1 MKGMRKLLVIAGLMA
16 TNHAAFAQQ
25 SVQLTALPFVQP
37 NGLINLSLAGR
48 WQTGPQIGA
57 LNTQFMAYPGTSMNV
72 GGYSRQLRTFSN
84 HNVPFFSRAPFV
96 GGLFRNRA
104 QWQNLSNSRFN
115 VTLTPVDPAGN
126 LTYRY
131 YTPRIQSPRMYGFI
145 APSPLAQP

>member
-1 MKGMRKLLVIAGLMA
+1 MKGMRKLLVVAGLIA
-16 TNHAAFAQQ
+16 ASHAAVAQQ

-48 WQTGPQIGA
+48 WQTDPQVGA

-72 GGYSRQLRTFSN
+72 GGHSHQLRTFSN

-96 GGLFRNRA
+96 GGLFRNRS
-104 QWQNLSNSRFN
+104 QWQNLSSSRFN
-115 VTLTPVDPAGN
+115 VTLNPVNPAGAP
-126 LTYRY
+126 TYRY
-131 YTPRIQSPRMYGFI
+131 MPRIQAPKLHGFI

>member
-16 TNHAAFAQQ
+16 ISHVAFAQQ

-72 GGYSRQLRTFSN
+72 SGYSRQLRTFSN

-126 LTYRY
+126 PTYR
-131 YTPRIQSPRMYGFI
+131 YTPRIQSPGMYGFI

>member
-1 MKGMRKLLVIAGLMA
+1 MKGMRKLLVVAGLMA
-16 TNHAAFAQQ
+16 MSQAAFAQQ
-25 SVQLTALPFVQP
+25 SVQITALPFVQP

-48 WQTGPQIGA
+48 WQTGPQIGTI
-57 LNTQFMAYPGTSMNV
+57 NTQFMVYPSASMNV
-72 GGYSRQLRTFSN
+72 SGYSHQLRTFSN

-126 LTYRY
+126 PTCR
-131 YTPRIQSPRMYGFI
+131 YTPRIQSPGLYGFI

>member
-1 MKGMRKLLVIAGLMA
+1 MKWTGKLLVIAALMA
-16 TNHAAFAQQ
+16 ASHGAVAQQ
-25 SVQLTALPFVQP
+25 SVQLSALPFVQP

-72 GGYSRQLRTFSN
+72 GGYSHQLRTFSN
-84 HNVPFFSRAPFV
+84 HNVPFLGRAPFV
-96 GGLFRNRA
+96 GGLFRNRS
-104 QWQNLSNSRFN
+104 QWQNLSTSRFN

-126 LTYRY
+126 PAYRY
-131 YTPRIQSPRMYGFI
+131 TSRIQSPRMYGFI

>member
-16 TNHAAFAQQ
+16 TSHAAFAQQ

-48 WQTGPQIGA
+48 WQTGPQVGA

-84 HNVPFFSRAPFV
+84 HNVPFFSRAPFE

-126 LTYRY
+126 PTYR
-131 YTPRIQSPRMYGFI
+131 YTPRIQSPGLYGFI

>member
-1 MKGMRKLLVIAGLMA
+1 MKGMRKLLVIAGLMV
-16 TNHAAFAQQ
+16 TIHAAFAQQ

-96 GGLFRNRA
+96 GRLFRNRA

-126 LTYRY
+126 PTYR
-131 YTPRIQSPRMYGFI
+131 YTPRIQSPGLYGFI

>member
-16 TNHAAFAQQ
+16 ISHVAFAQQ

-72 GGYSRQLRTFSN
+72 GGYSHQLRTFSN

-126 LTYRY
+126 PTYR
-131 YTPRIQSPRMYGFI
+131 YTPRIQSPGLYGFI

>member
-1 MKGMRKLLVIAGLMA
+1 MKGMRKLLVVAGLMA
-16 TNHAAFAQQ
+16 MSQAAFAQQ

-48 WQTGPQIGA
+48 WQTGPRIGA
-57 LNTQFMAYPGTSMNV
+57 LNTQFMVYPGTSMNV
-72 GGYSRQLRTFSN
+72 GGYSHQLRTFSN

-126 LTYRY
+126 PAYRY
-131 YTPRIQSPRMYGFI
+131 TSRIQSPRMYGFI